1 MFRGFFS
8 LFIPAFS
15 GRNRKPKRRVQGA
28 ARVAGANFQPT
39 DAAAG
44 AGPRVLLADLAGDRG
59 GAATGHVTNALSRCG
74 CIEVFRANQVL
85 KMSKAGNIVQ
95 QLVMAADKGRGWME
109 EQGADLL
116 LWGELEEHSIRL
128 RFLPMIPSSDSL
140 PGAVGLGDALALP
153 LDFNETFDPVLH
165 AGVLA
170 AIGPT
175 FKGSRGRIAEFLA
188 PALQGTKV
196 FIQAPPDGLN
206 EDQNATVLTTIGNA
220 FAAHFRLGG
229 GDKKLG
235 NAGATYK
242 MALKKIS
249 SEQAPEIWAVAQSHY
264 ASVLKAQGDGKTDEA
279 TEALK
284 NAAVAYQK
292 ITETL
297 SRVAHPYDWALA
309 HINHGLVLYRLSGRS
324 GRAAYLQEAS
334 KSFEEA
340 LTVYTKEAMPPRWAE
355 VTNQY
360 GVILLAIKR
369 FRQALEIRKR
379 DKMPLLWAQTAN
391 NLGAACFSLA
401 KRNAEAALLRE
412 ASSCFEGAV
421 EIYQTSGAAKKAEVI
436 RNNLSRVERLLSA
449 RGG

>member
-95 QLVMAADKGRGWME
+95 QLVMAADKGRGWVE
-109 EQGADLL
+109 EQGAD
-116 LWGELEEHSIRL
+116 
-128 RFLPMIPSSDSL
+128 
-140 PGAVGLGDALALP
+140 LP

-196 FIQAPPDGLN
+196 FIQAPPDGFN
-206 EDQNATVLTTIGNA
+206 EDRHATVLTTIGNA

-235 NAGATYK
+235 NAGAAYK
-242 MALKKIS
+242 KALKKIS
-249 SEQAPEIWAVAQSHY
+249 SEQAPEIWAVAHSHY

-284 NAAVAYQK
+284 NAAALGANRQQFGR
-292 ITETL
+292 
-297 SRVAHPYDWALA
+297 RVFFP
-309 HINHGLVLYRLSGRS
+309 GQTQRRS
-324 GRAAYLQEAS
+324 GVAARSVVML
-334 KSFEEA
+334 
-340 LTVYTKEAMPPRWAE
+340 
-355 VTNQY
+355 
-360 GVILLAIKR
+360 
-369 FRQALEIRKR
+369 
-379 DKMPLLWAQTAN
+379 
-391 NLGAACFSLA
+391 
-401 KRNAEAALLRE
+401 
-412 ASSCFEGAV
+412 
-421 EIYQTSGAAKKAEVI
+421 
-436 RNNLSRVERLLSA
+436 
-449 RGG
+449 